1 MVHVTFFLDGRET
14 IVTDHAGQHPPH
26 SVDRVM
32 LLVTKKHIHRRLG
45 DLQCAQHGE
54 SPHVIANGPS
64 AERLQF
70 SVEGC
75 CDALVMAATRAL
87 GTTPV

>member
-14 IVTDHAGQHPPH
+14 IVTHHNGQHLPL

-32 LLVTKKHIHRRLG
+32 LLAVKKHIHRRLG
-45 DLQCAQHGE
+45 DLRCAHHGE
-54 SPHVIANGPS
+54 SPHVVANGPS
-64 AERLQF
+64 PERLQF

-75 CDALVMAATRAL
+75 CDALVIDATRAL
-87 GTTPV
+87 GITPM

>member
-14 IVTDHAGQHPPH
+14 IVTDHDGQHLPH

-32 LLVTKKHIHRRLG
+32 LLAAKKHIHRRLG
-45 DLQCAQHGE
+45 HLQCPQHGE

-70 SVEGC
+70 SVKGC
-75 CDALVMAATRAL
+75 CDALVMDATRAL
-87 GTTPV
+87 GTTSV